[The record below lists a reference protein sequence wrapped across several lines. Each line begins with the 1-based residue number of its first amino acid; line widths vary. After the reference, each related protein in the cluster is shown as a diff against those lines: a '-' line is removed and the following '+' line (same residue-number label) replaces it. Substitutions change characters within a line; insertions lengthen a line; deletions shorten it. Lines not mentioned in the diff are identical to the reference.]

1 MPTNA
6 NGARPEPDAA
16 AAITTR
22 TEGKEKFPDSERTS
36 VVGHFAHV
44 APTDAEQLAIE
55 IDVELAAH
63 TYVEHHGLSVFPC
76 ESNGKAPL
84 TRRGFRDATDDH
96 TQISEWF
103 RRWPNANLA
112 APVPSGQLVID
123 ADLYKRAAHDTLAA
137 LEERCGPLPACPTVR
152 TPNGGMHYRLKVAV
166 GSWFRGI
173 AGPGVDLRAGD
184 RNYVLVPPS
193 RIGDRRYEWVS
204 GEWDDPPELP
214 LSWLAALE
222 YQRPTLTTRT
232 VPGSWVQRLAGVRP
246 ESVTIADLD
255 AFLDALPAG
264 SMDLAMASAVDGRMV
279 ERMRTTAHD
288 TLVRAVYR
296 VVALGAEGHPG
307 AVDAMARVLSAF
319 VKENMRRE
327 RHGLDGVR
335 SADELESEM
344 LRAVF
349 GAIVKVSA
357 E

>member
-1 MPTNA
+1 MLRNEKR
-6 NGARPEPDAA
+6 RPVAEPDAVP
-16 AAITTR
+16 AITSREQEMPNT
-22 TEGKEKFPDSERTS
+22 DDTS
-36 VVGHFAHV
+36 TVGHFAHI
-44 APTDAEQLAIE
+44 APTDPEQIAIE
-55 IDVELAAH
+55 TDVELAAH

-76 ESNGKAPL
+76 EPNGKAPL

-103 RRWPNANLA
+103 RRWPDANLA

-137 LEERCGPLPACPTVR
+137 LEAMCGPLPACPTVR
-152 TPNGGMHYRLKVAV
+152 TPNGGVHYKFTVSV
-166 GSWFRGI
+166 GSRFRGI

-184 RNYVLVPPS
+184 RNYVVLPPS

-214 LSWLAALE
+214 VSWLAALE

-232 VPGSWVQRLAGVRP
+232 VPGSWVERLAGVRP

-255 AFLDALPAG
+255 AFLNALPAG
-264 SMDLAMASAVDGRMV
+264 SMDLAMAAAVDSRMV
-279 ERMRTTAHD
+279 ERMRATAHD

-319 VKENMRRE
+319 VDENMRRE
-327 RHGLDGVR
+327 RRGLDGVR
-335 SADELESEM
+335 SAEELESEM